1 MVFGNNEG
9 RMSWIFFLFLGEVQE
24 KSWNFIFDYESVKLC
39 YVLQILVIARL
50 RYINFRVG
58 IAKSVSNKKSIVH
71 GRVKENSW
79 NFYLIKKICFLCK
92 TLSKL
97 KGHSFS
103 LIVQLALVKY

>member
-39 YVLQILVIARL
+39 YVLQVLVIARL

-58 IAKSVSNKKSIVH
+58 FAKSVSNKKQYCAWKSQ
-71 GRVKENSW
+71 GKLMEFLFDQENM
-79 NFYLIKKICFLCK
+79 
-92 TLSKL
+92 LS
-97 KGHSFS
+97 
-103 LIVQLALVKY
+103 VQKH